1 MIMDQIGN
9 DPSVLLPSSI
19 GRFILGFEAIETNR
33 NTNDAYKNGI
43 ANNLNPML
51 LITTK
56 IMKLSNDFKN
66 INLEIPQFIFFLVG
80 FVWRLEIEVVQEKDQ
95 MLNWVFP
102 QLCKWQARREK

>member
-9 DPSVLLPSSI
+9 DPSVLFPSSI

-33 NTNDAYKNGI
+33 NTNDAYKKGI

-51 LITTK
+51 LISTK

-66 INLEIPQFIFFLVG
+66 INLEIPQFIFFFGWVCLEVG
-80 FVWRLEIEVVQEKDQ
+80 NRGSTRKGSNVELGFSPV
-95 MLNWVFP
+95 M
-102 QLCKWQARREK
+102 